1 MIKQI
6 GLLIFLNLISIFCHS
21 KVEFVRAM
29 FNSDAS
35 KFITIGWN
43 QVSGTNPVLFYDT
56 DNSKEVF
63 RTQIEISSCND
74 SKRFKTNFVRLKNLN
89 PSTKYYFYIQDS
101 EGKSRTYHF
110 STVSDN
116 SDIQL
121 SFIAGGDSRDN
132 RKIRSLGNQMVAKIR
147 PDAVFFNGDFTGID
161 IPSQWKDWFEDWE
174 KTISEDG
181 RISPLVVTRGNHEHS
196 NQVLVDLFDVQSSI
210 ICYSTTFGGDL
221 LNVISLN
228 SEIMKVF
235 AQKVFL
241 KKTLKDHAHFHW
253 QIPQYHRP
261 IRAHVASKKEM
272 ETQYKNFVPLFEK
285 YPNVRL
291 CLENDSHTCK
301 VTWPIVS
308 SNAKESSEGFI
319 RDDEKGI
326 VYVGEG
332 CWGAPIRKA
341 DDLKPWTR
349 DAEAVYQVN
358 WIFVTKEKIE
368 VRTILYENVEE
379 VEDLTDKNRFEMPE
393 NIKLWGPTNG
403 TVVEIF
409 KR

>member
-1 MIKQI
+1 MKHFY
-6 GLLIFLNLISIFCHS
+6 LILFCSLVSIFAHS

-43 QVSGTNPVLFYDT
+43 QTSGTNPVFYYDT
-56 DNSKEVF
+56 DNSKTEF
-63 RTQIEISSCND
+63 SNKLDISSCNEAKELK
-74 SKRFKTNFVRLKNLN
+74 SNFVRLKNLN
-89 PSTKYYFYIQDS
+89 PATKYYFYIVDS
-101 EGKSRTYHF
+101 EGKSRIYNF

-116 SDIQL
+116 SNTKL
-121 SFIAGGDSRDN
+121 SIIAGGDSRDN
-132 RKIRSLGNQMVAKIR
+132 RRVRSLGNQMVAKIR

-161 IPSQWKDWFEDWE
+161 IPKQWKEWFEDWE
-174 KTISEDG
+174 KSISEDG

-196 NQVLVDLFDVQSSI
+196 NQVLLDLFDVQSSI

-228 SEIMKVF
+228 SEINKVF
-235 AQKVFL
+235 AQKSFL
-241 KKTLKDHAHFHW
+241 KSTLKKHEHFHW

-261 IRAHVASKKEM
+261 IRSHVAAKKEM

-308 SNAKESSEGFI
+308 SKANGSSEGFI
-319 RDDEKGI
+319 RDDAKGI

-332 CWGAPIRKA
+332 CWGAPLRTA
-341 DDLKPWTR
+341 DDKKPWTR
-349 DAEAVYQVN
+349 DAEAVFQVN
-358 WIFVTKEKIE
+358 WIFVSKEKIE
-368 VRTILYENVEE
+368 VRTILYENVAE
-379 VEDLTDKNRFEMPE
+379 VESLTDENRFEIPQ
-393 NIKLWGPTNG
+393 NLKLWGPTNG